1 VSGLTREDL
10 LAIGESALEQAGD
23 RQAEVIVVEESTELT
38 RFADNRIHQNVAER
52 AVRLRARLIADN
64 RVGVA
69 EIRGERDGALQRLLT
84 NAEQARAIRE
94 PEEVTPLPVPDG
106 GADSPVA
113 YSAVTAATNPEER
126 ADRVAVITGEA
137 SRRGLSAFGSLSTS
151 TTSTAIVNTNGV
163 RRQATFT
170 QASRTSVVRADARA
184 AYTPPH
190 AVDFAGLDAAGLA
203 AEVIETCERN
213 QNAEAIDP
221 GDYEV
226 VLTPYAMADM
236 LEHLS
241 WTGFNALAKQ
251 EHRSFMRIGE
261 RLMHESVTIVDD
273 SHDPDVFPFP
283 FDFEGVSTKVTTL
296 IEGGVCRGFVY
307 DTPTA
312 LRDGVNSTGHSLPQ
326 PNTFGPYARHLVM
339 RSGAVPSTALI
350 EGVGRGL
357 YVTRLWYVRD
367 VHPLR
372 TIITGMTREGT
383 FLIENGRLTRP
394 VRDLRFTQSIID
406 ALAGVRQLSSDRHL
420 ELGEDGTAVSAPWVH
435 LGHFNFSS

>member
-1 VSGLTREDL
+1 
-10 LAIGESALEQAGD
+10 
-23 RQAEVIVVEESTELT
+23 
-38 RFADNRIHQNVAER
+38 
-52 AVRLRARLIADN
+52 
-64 RVGVA
+64 
-69 EIRGERDGALQRLLT
+69 
-84 NAEQARAIRE
+84 
-94 PEEVTPLPVPDG
+94 
-106 GADSPVA
+106 
-113 YSAVTAATNPEER
+113 VTAATSPEER
-126 ADRVAVITGEA
+126 ADRVAVIAGEA

-151 TTSTAIVNTNGV
+151 TTSTAIMNTNGV

-170 QASRTSVVRADARA
+170 QASLTCVVRGDAGAGYA
-184 AYTPPH
+184 ARH
-190 AVDFAGLDAAGLA
+190 AVDFAGLDATGLA

-296 IEGGVCRGFVY
+296 IEGGVCSGFVY

-312 LRDGVNSTGHSLPQ
+312 VSDGVTSTGHSLPQ

-339 RSGAVPSTALI
+339 RSGTVPSSALI

-394 VRDLRFTQSIID
+394 VRDLRFTQSIVD

>member
-1 VSGLTREDL
+1 MSGLTREEL
-10 LAIGESALEQAGD
+10 LAIGDSALQLAGD
-23 RQAEVIVVEESTELT
+23 RQAEVIVIEESTELT
-38 RFADNRIHQNVAER
+38 RFAGNRIHQNVAER

-69 EIRGERDGALQRLLT
+69 EVRGERDGALQRLLEA
-84 NAEQARAIRE
+84 AEQARAIRE
-94 PEEVTPLPVPDG
+94 PEEVAPLPSPDG
-106 GADSPVA
+106 GEDSPVA
-113 YSAVTAATNPEER
+113 FGPTTEAATPEER
-126 ADRVAVITGEA
+126 ADRVAVITGQA
-137 SRRGLSAFGSLSTS
+137 SSRGLSAFGSLSTS

-163 RRQATFT
+163 RRQARFT
-170 QASRTSVVRADARA
+170 QASLTSVVRGDAGAGYA
-184 AYTPPH
+184 ARH
-190 AVDFAGLDAAGLA
+190 AVDFGGLDTAGLA
-203 AEVIETCERN
+203 AEVIDTCERN

-251 EHRSFMRIGE
+251 EHRSFMRVGE
-261 RLMHESVTIVDD
+261 RLMHEAVTIVDD
-273 SHDPDVFPFP
+273 SHDLDVFPFP
-283 FDFEGVSTKVTTL
+283 FDLEGVSTKVTTL
-296 IEGGVCRGFVY
+296 IDAGVCSGFVY

-312 LRDGVNSTGHSLPQ
+312 LRDGVVSTGHSLPQ

-339 RSGAVPSTALI
+339 RTGTVPSSTLV
-350 EGVGRGL
+350 EGVKRGL

-383 FLIENGRLTRP
+383 FLIEDGRLTRP
-394 VRDLRFTQSIID
+394 VRDLRFTQSIVE
-406 ALAGVRQLSSDRHL
+406 ALADLRQLSSDRHL
-420 ELGEDGTAVSAPWVH
+420 ELGEDGTAVCAPWVH
-435 LGHFNFSS
+435 LGHFTFSS